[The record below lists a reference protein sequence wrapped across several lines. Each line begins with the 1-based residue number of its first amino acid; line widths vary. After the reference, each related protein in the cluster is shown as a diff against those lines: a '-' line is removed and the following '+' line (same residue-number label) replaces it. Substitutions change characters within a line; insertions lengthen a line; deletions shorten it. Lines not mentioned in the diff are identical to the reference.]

1 MAIVYEEARTAG
13 IALGEMP
20 FNAHRSG
27 AVIEYIGHRVGGV
40 GFLADGGRVVGQNK
54 KPEGGTT
61 CVHAV

>member
-13 IALGEMP
+13 IVLGEMP
-20 FNAHRSG
+20 SNAHRSG
-27 AVIEYIGHRVGGV
+27 AVIEHIGHRVGGV

-54 KPEGGTT
+54 KPEGGAT